1 MKKRFID
8 MDDFYRVE
16 TRLRL
21 NRAIER
27 AHDLAMEMRGN

>member
-1 MKKRFID
+1 MKAKRID
-8 MDDFYRVE
+8 MDEFYRVE